1 MSKKFKSCASNVYAN
16 KIPYTSEELN
26 EIFTYKDGKLYYRNY
41 RDRIITGPNYEG
53 KEAGQN
59 PNNAKGIVQIKIDY
73 SLYYRSRLIW
83 KLLNGNDPVGVID
96 HFDKDPTNDKIEN
109 LQDIS
114 QLENM
119 RRKFIK

>member
-1 MSKKFKSCASNVYAN
+1 MKKDFRSCTNNVYA
-16 KIPYTSEELN
+16 KEIPYTSEELN
-26 EIFTYKDGKLYYRNY
+26 EVFTYKDGKLYHKNYRN
-41 RDRIITGPNYEG
+41 RIKAGPNLEG
-53 KEAGQN
+53 KEAGR
-59 PNNAKGIVQIKIDY
+59 PTVEGRYQIRISY

-114 QLENM
+114 QGENI